1 MVCPKCSGTKIFY
14 TKFKETIKNEKDGKG
29 QIIGTLPQYRCLNCN
44 CTWDIIISK
53 R

>member
-1 MVCPKCSGTKIFY
+1 MVCPKCSGTKIFQ
-14 TKFKETIKNEKDGKG
+14 TKFKETIKNEKG

-44 CTWDIIISK
+44 CIIISK